1 MEAFMKFLI
10 SFIFSLLF
18 VSFSYAEEESK
29 TCKGSALLEHTH
41 LSCMSCA
48 LEKKGLPV
56 PDDRF
61 LASLGFAARENT
73 LFLPKLETGSRRLKF
88 DSPYVQAARKKD
100 GSLYLDKQGNEV
112 SFTVKNQYHNYVME
126 MLLASGYCAKDAF
139 KKASKDEKYKEL
151 RARMNSEKFVDTMS
165 DKLTRYNAARELGAN
180 SWEELSDTFFVSTSG
195 KGNSFPN
202 MSFAKQRDE
211 LKKRRIEYLK
221 KNQSIFQ
228 SDYSS
233 TSGPIGSQDFYTN
246 CFQNIEKA
254 EVPTEIVQNKSRE
267 ICTAIYD
274 ECGIPQVGNPCLAKY
289 PPAKEPLPKKITE
302 EIPAAASQ
310 PKTVTNDKIEPS
322 VKPTSKGNQVPV
334 VDKATY
340 GTMTLSQKA
349 DGCWYNSK
357 GEKVPNFPCVVPD
370 AVKPSVDGKEVPKA
384 IK

>member
-1 MEAFMKFLI
+1 MKFLI

-73 LFLPKLETGSRRLKF
+73 LFLPKFETGSKRLNF
-88 DSPYVQAARKKD
+88 DSPYVQAAKNKD
-100 GSLYLDKQGNEV
+100 GSHYLDKHGNEV
-112 SFTVKNQYHNYVME
+112 LFTVKNQYHNYVME
-126 MLLASGYCAKDAF
+126 MLLAGGYCAKDAF

-151 RARMNSEKFVDTMS
+151 RARINSEKFVNTWS

-180 SWEELSDTFFVSTSG
+180 SWEELSNTFFVSKSEN
-195 KGNSFPN
+195 GNSFPN

-211 LKKRRIEYLK
+211 LKNRRVEYLK

-228 SDYSS
+228 SDYNS
-233 TSGPIGSQDFYTN
+233 TSGPISSQDFYTN
-246 CFQNIEKA
+246 CFQTLEKT
-254 EVPTEIVQNKSRE
+254 EVPTEIVQNESRE
-267 ICTAIYD
+267 ICGAIYD

-302 EIPAAASQ
+302 EIPA
-310 PKTVTNDKIEPS
+310 T
-322 VKPTSKGNQVPV
+322 GNQVPV

-370 AVKPSVDGKEVPKA
+370 AVKPNVDGKEVSKA
-384 IK
+384 NK